1 MLLLPTLDSK
11 SLACLAVFF
20 FAKSFSLQLISVLKV
35 AKILTKNFPIFPTS
49 GEKLANLK
57 FQHSW
62 ILECIYPANKDDLS
76 TWPSDSGNGHENFL
90 THRSRS
96 DLLVVSIMSLIAKK
110 EKSCPGSGVMLLPPF
125 LSVREL
131 EIFDDYKPVIL
142 PSICQCEF
150 VGGFLTIKFRR
161 CIFCKNISDV
171 MLCSFCLFSGGIC
184 LWLVPLLVI
193 CIRSF
198 E

>member
-20 FAKSFSLQLISVLKV
+20 FAKSFSLQLISDLKV
-35 AKILTKNFPIFPTS
+35 AKIPTKNFPIFLTS

-57 FQHSW
+57 SHHSW
-62 ILECIYPANKDDLS
+62 IFECIYPANKDDLS
-76 TWPSDSGNGHENFL
+76 TWPSDSGSGHENFL
-90 THRSRS
+90 THRSNS
-96 DLLVVSIMSLIAKK
+96 DLLVVSIMSLVAKK
-110 EKSCPGSGVMLLPPF
+110 EKSYPGSGVVLLPSL
-125 LSVREL
+125 LSIHEL
-131 EIFDDYKPVIL
+131 EIFDDYKPVVL
-142 PSICQCEF
+142 HSSCQCEF

-171 MLCSFCLFSGGIC
+171 TFCSFCLFSGGVC
-184 LWLVPLLVI
+184 LWFVPLLVI